1 MAAGVDLNLVIAF
14 VFGLFLLYLLVRV
27 LYLPLR
33 IFLKLLGNALVGG
46 ILLAIFNAIGSLWGL
61 TIGINILT
69 AFVTGILGIPGI
81 ILLLILQ
88 KITS

>member
-33 IFLKLLGNALVGG
+33 IFLKLLGNTLVGG

>member
-1 MAAGVDLNLVIAF
+1 MTSGVDLNLVIAF
-14 VFGLFLLYLLVRV
+14 IFGLLLLYLLVRV

-46 ILLAIFNAIGSLWGL
+46 ILLAIFNAVGSLWGL
-61 TIGINILT
+61 TIGINVFT
-69 AFVTGILGIPGI
+69 AFLTGILGIPGI

-88 KITS
+88 KLTT